1 MSDAPTPLDTRGRIV
16 DAAARLLREQGPAAV
31 TTRGVAESA
40 GLQAPAI
47 YRLFGDKDGLL
58 EAVAEHVLTSWV
70 AEKAAVV
77 AEAAAGDV
85 DPIDDLRAGWAA
97 QVEFGLDNPAL
108 FRLLSDPSR
117 AGTSAAARSG
127 KRVLEARVGRVAAAG
142 RLRVPEE
149 RAVGLIQ
156 TAGVGVV
163 TTLLSEPD
171 DERDP
176 GLAESALEAV
186 LARILSEQPSPA
198 EDASLAAVVA
208 VRALAP
214 RLADLRPAERELL
227 RDWLDRVLDSG
238 ARLLPPVDATASVS

>member
-1 MSDAPTPLDTRGRIV
+1 MTAAPSPADTRGRIV
-16 DAAARLLREQGPAAV
+16 DAAARLLREDGPAGV
-31 TTRGVAESA
+31 TTRGVAEAA

-77 AEAAAGDV
+77 EEAAAGDV
-85 DPIDDLRAGWAA
+85 DPVDDLRAGWAA
-97 QVEFGLDNPAL
+97 QIEFGVANPSL
-108 FRLLSDPSR
+108 FRLLSDPARTAVSP
-117 AGTSAAARSG
+117 AARSG
-127 KRVLEARVGRVAAAG
+127 KKVLASRVRRVAAAG

-156 TAGVGVV
+156 AAGTGVV
-163 TTLLSEPD
+163 TTLLSSPAA
-171 DERDP
+171 ERDA
-176 GLAESALEAV
+176 GLADAAFEAV
-186 LARILSEQPSPA
+186 LARILTGHPEPA
-198 EDASLAAVVA
+198 EDAPLAAVVA

-227 RDWLDRVLDSG
+227 RDWLDRVLDG
-238 ARLLPPVDATASVS
+238 GVRVRETDD